1 MVEESR
7 QLTAQEVARD
17 WWADLTSKGTGPG
30 RAALARI
37 RRAHTLVEVVQEP
50 AALRLLARLRPFRLN
65 VDRVAVLAGVLA
77 WVGESEDVPLA
88 KAVGPGGLDADKP
101 AILSKGRFQ
110 RVLQSNQADLMDQMR
125 RVVRMNKG
133 KASVEHLARA
143 ILFWG
148 DRIKKE
154 WIFDYY
160 GVEQREP

>member
-1 MVEESR
+1 MAKESS
-7 QLTAQEVARD
+7 QVTAQEIARD
-17 WWADLTSKGTGPG
+17 WWADLTTKGTGRE

-37 RRAHTLVEVVQEP
+37 RRAHSPVEVVQEP
-50 AALRLLARLRPFRLN
+50 AALRLLARLSGFRLN

-77 WVGESEDVPLA
+77 CVSESEDVPLA
-88 KAVGPGGLDADKP
+88 KAVGPGGLDAGKS
-101 AILSKGRFQ
+101 AILAEGRF
-110 RVLQSNQADLMDQMR
+110 RRLLQSSQSDLMEQMR

-160 GVEQREP
+160 GVEQNGS